1 MASNTPQTTTKPS
14 SNTNPTPTSPSLSPY
29 DVRCVT
35 QTQDSER
42 LFNSPNLAPDHHHI
56 LTAICDAEH
65 ADNTPDWRSPQAPL
79 VPTPVIASPVRA
91 LVQQDV
97 AAELFGTES
106 KLKRKRSSARNSGA
120 TKTSK
125 KRPYANP
132 QTTLLWFLRESFVD
146 AHAITLN
153 GKTLSTSHQFK
164 PVLDFWAKTNNSTRK
179 KVDVQI
185 PF

>member
-1 MASNTPQTTTKPS
+1 M
-14 SNTNPTPTSPSLSPY
+14 
-29 DVRCVT
+29 

-42 LFNSPNLAPDHHHI
+42 LFDSLDSAPDHQHI
-56 LTAICDAEH
+56 LTAICDAQH
-65 ADNTPDWRSPQAPL
+65 ADNTNWRSPQAPL

-146 AHAITLN
+146 AHAITLD
-153 GKTLSTSHQFK
+153 GKTLSTPQKFK
-164 PVLDFWAKTNNSTRK
+164 PVLDFFPKNLK
-179 KVDVQI
+179 PV
-185 PF
+185 